1 MVQHTSFRVNNR
13 CIAGGLQSIRWK
25 TTSSFNDPNESR
37 NLLFALLPWGI
48 NNNNNKS
55 SSIISHNINN
65 NSNSSF
71 PKSSS
76 CQVFTYL
83 NYDLI
88 LQHKIFCYMH
98 KKQKC
103 RQVYHWPT
111 LTIQERSQ
119 QIWLQRTNLSSLI
132 FFAFVAVC
140 SQVIILLF
148 FLLII

>member
-25 TTSSFNDPNESR
+25 TKISFSDPNESR

-55 SSIISHNINN
+55 SSNISHNINN

-83 NYDLI
+83 NYDVI

-98 KKQKC
+98 KKPEMQTSLSLTDFNNPGTKPTDLVAANKSLKSHFLRLCC
-103 RQVYHWPT
+103 RLFSGNNFT
-111 LTIQERSQ
+111 
-119 QIWLQRTNLSSLI
+119 
-132 FFAFVAVC
+132 
-140 SQVIILLF
+140 F